1 MQSGF
6 KILAHPADVGIEAC
20 GASLGEAFEHAATG
34 LMSIILDLSLVETQE
49 SKIITIKANDVEQ
62 LLVRWLSEILY
73 LYDGKSFVANEF
85 SISAM
90 TPKSLTALV
99 RGEQFSSTMHR
110 TKMDVKAI
118 TYHQLL
124 VREGDDGALVR
135 VFLDI

>member
-1 MQSGF
+1 M
-6 KILAHPADVGIEAC
+6 
-20 GASLGEAFEHAATG
+20 GEAFEHAATG